1 MVDFFKVVGSIE
13 DIDFL
18 NLDHRSMF
26 ISVESTDLAHQNN
39 MMGVTFNLFLV
50 DKCIS
55 DDQDSLVIS
64 IQENLFVVGQ
74 VQDFILS
81 LDQDVEFNEV
91 VVAQAPETEY
101 TSTAAICTFKV
112 LFDKNLSC
120 GSESLNS
127 NWSGTQSYSFG
138 YSPIW
143 IESATQSTSFGNLV
157 ILLNYDNVPG
167 GMPSEDVGKIL
178 KVEVSDYADRKIVFT
193 SPAQTQTLISEDVC
207 STFPENV
214 ELKIRAWLENPNDP
228 NTRYIL
234 DPSNKQYQE
243 TTMFF
248 GHYIAMLASGTF
260 QLPLGIDFNVNASLQ
275 GEYTVNL
282 AAYAKVSSHLKHIL
296 YECDVMRA
304 PEWNQ
309 TFVSVY
315 SSSGYIDTLTSANSG
330 NDDEK
335 TLFFVNPQ
343 STPTVY
349 GCSDHTT
356 QLVGRFYLKYREQAV
371 DLNGDLAWGAY
382 SENNNYYTIT
392 DANSTL
398 PSC

>member
-120 GSESLNS
+120 GESSLDSTYVQEEN
-127 NWSGTQSYSFG
+127 NGG
-138 YSPIW
+138 N
-143 IESATQSTSFGNLV
+143 EST
-157 ILLNYDNVPG
+157 I
-167 GMPSEDVGKIL
+167 
-178 KVEVSDYADRKIVFT
+178 
-193 SPAQTQTLISEDVC
+193 
-207 STFPENV
+207 
-214 ELKIRAWLENPNDP
+214 
-228 NTRYIL
+228 
-234 DPSNKQYQE
+234 
-243 TTMFF
+243 
-248 GHYIAMLASGTF
+248 
-260 QLPLGIDFNVNASLQ
+260 
-275 GEYTVNL
+275 
-282 AAYAKVSSHLKHIL
+282 
-296 YECDVMRA
+296 
-304 PEWNQ
+304 
-309 TFVSVY
+309 
-315 SSSGYIDTLTSANSG
+315 
-330 NDDEK
+330 
-335 TLFFVNPQ
+335 TLFKIGANDGGTNDGWL
-343 STPTVY
+343 S
-349 GCSDHTT
+349 
-356 QLVGRFYLKYREQAV
+356 EQFNIEVQNVSAEYENKNLILNIS
-371 DLNGDLAWGAY
+371 DLNGTQFQFEHTISQSDVYYGFFQRTFNFSTSYPAAGECEITVSFENQDGSPLAEQYQDLQVV
-382 SENNNYYTIT
+382 
-392 DANSTL
+392 TL
-398 PSC
+398 CLLFGQELLSLLMTSIHFLERQNQTQS